1 MSLSMGERAFW
12 PSHKHIDT
20 YTNDLVKQLRE
31 NNINLGKVYSII
43 GGFFNTVENV
53 PFTKRTLRN
62 LCGRINREMAKG
74 DVRKTMEVFAEL
86 GSQDP
91 EFA

>member
-20 YTNDLVKQLRE
+20 YMKELVKQLRE

-43 GGFFNTVENV
+43 GGFFGTVENV

-62 LCGRINREMAKG
+62 LCGRINREMADD
-74 DVRKTMEVFAEL
+74 DVRKTMEVFA
-86 GSQDP
+86 
-91 EFA
+91 